1 MQATTHLIASTF
13 SPKTSVLGD
22 IAPKNYFQDL
32 PTNWV
37 GSNSNKNFVAH
48 GGNSSS
54 QKCKSER

>member
-1 MQATTHLIASTF
+1 MQSTTRLIASIF
-13 SPKTSVLGD
+13 SLKTSVLGE
-22 IAPKNYFQDL
+22 IAPKNYFLDL
-32 PTNWV
+32 PTNWA